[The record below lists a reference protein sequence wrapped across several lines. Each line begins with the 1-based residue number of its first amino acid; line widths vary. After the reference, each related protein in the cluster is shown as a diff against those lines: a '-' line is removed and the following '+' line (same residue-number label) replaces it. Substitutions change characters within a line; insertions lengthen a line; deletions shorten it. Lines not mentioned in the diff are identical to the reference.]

1 MIGIRFIRLISL
13 IASMLCVSTISAKA
27 QTEIQFWHAMGGEL
41 GEKLT
46 DFANRFNAS
55 QKEYKILP
63 VYKGNYTETMTA
75 AIAAFRAKQQP
86 HIVQVF
92 EVGTATMMS
101 AKGAIY
107 PVYQLM
113 ADQKEPFDPKAYLG
127 AVVGYYSD
135 SKGNILSLPFNSSTP
150 VVYYNKDA
158 FRKAG
163 LNPDQPPATWPELEA
178 AAKKLQ
184 AAGYPCG
191 FTSGWPSWIQLENFS
206 ALHDIPIATR
216 ANGFDGLDTVLQ
228 LNGALQVR
236 HIAKLA
242 EWQKSKIFDYGGRR
256 SDSGPKFYSGEC
268 AIYMNSSSAYAAVK
282 ASVKFEFGVG
292 MLPYWPDAIQ
302 TPKNSI
308 IGGATLWVL
317 NGYPKSDYKG
327 VAKFFTYLSSPEIQT
342 EWHQFSGYLPITTK
356 AYELSRQQGFYDKNP
371 GTDVPIKQLTRGTPN
386 ANSKGL
392 RLGNFAQIRDVI
404 EDEIEAVLAG
414 KKTAKSALDDAVQRS
429 NELLRQFER
438 TNK

>member
-1 MIGIRFIRLISL
+1 MIGIRFIRLIAL
-13 IASMLCVSTISAKA
+13 IASMLGAVTLTAQA

-55 QKEYKILP
+55 QKEYKIVP
-63 VYKGNYTETMTA
+63 VYKGEYAETMTA
-75 AIAAFRAKQQP
+75 AIAAFRAKQPP

-101 AKGAIY
+101 AKGAVY

-113 ADQKEPFDPKAYLG
+113 ADQKEPFNPSDYLS
-127 AVVGYYSD
+127 AIVGYYSD

-150 VVYYNKDA
+150 VMYYNKDA
-158 FRKAG
+158 FKKAG
-163 LNPDQPPATWPELEA
+163 LNPDQPPATWPEVEA

-184 AAGYPCG
+184 AAGYQCG
-191 FTSGWPSWIQLENFS
+191 FTTGWPSWVQLENLS
-206 ALHDIPIATR
+206 AIHDVPIATKS
-216 ANGFDGLDTVLQ
+216 NGFDGLDTTLQ
-228 LNGALQVR
+228 LNGPLQVR
-236 HIAKLA
+236 QIEKLA
-242 EWQKSKIFDYGGRR
+242 EWQKTKIFNYGGRR

-268 AIYMNSSSAYAAVK
+268 AMYMNSSSSYAAIK
-282 ASVKFEFGVG
+282 KTVKFDFGVG
-292 MLPYWPDAIQ
+292 MLPYWPDVIQ

-317 NGYPKSDYKG
+317 NGHPKEEYKG
-327 VAKFFTYLSSPEIQT
+327 VAKFFTYLSSPEVQA
-342 EWHQFSGYLPITTK
+342 EWHQFSGYLPITNK
-356 AYELSRQQGFYDKNP
+356 AYELSRKQGFYDKNP
-371 GTDVPIKQLTRGTPN
+371 GTDVPIKQLTRGTPD

-392 RLGNFAQIRDVI
+392 RLGSFAQIRDII
-404 EDEIEAVLAG
+404 EDQIEAVLAG
-414 KKTAKSALDDAVQRS
+414 KKTAKAALDEAVQRS
-429 NELLRQFER
+429 NDLLRQFER